1 MTETAQERDER
12 RAEIILEAIA
22 RTDGS
27 DDAGGNS
34 RHAAKLI
41 AASDA
46 AVGMDYDALRKLVGE
61 ILDEAIKCRDILES
75 RELLDVCAFAQN
87 HGVPYTGP
95 QIRTTKLH
103 TLIARAQEVLK

>member
-61 ILDEAIKCRDILES
+61 MASCLQGAVDSCASCGGIGSLYGDDQACIMCQDESAL
-75 RELLDVCAFAQN
+75 V
-87 HGVPYTGP
+87 
-95 QIRTTKLH
+95 
-103 TLIARAQEVLK
+103 ARAREVLK

>member
-1 MTETAQERDER
+1 MGPRSPARTSNTGATYSRPQGEAMTETAQERDER

-75 RELLDVCAFAQN
+75 RELL
-87 HGVPYTGP
+87 
-95 QIRTTKLH
+95 
-103 TLIARAQEVLK
+103 